1 MKWVGLWS
9 REERNKIENVS
20 VVVERSIFFS

>member
-20 VVVERSIFFS
+20 VVVERSIFVS